1 MTKVSVIMSVYNGM
15 PLMKE
20 AIQSIQSQ
28 TLSDFEFLIVNDCST
43 DETKQELHKISQ
55 NDERIRVI
63 ENEKNLGLA
72 ASLNKAWQASK
83 GEFIARMDSDDIS
96 ESSRLEEQVGYLE
109 KRGEVVVLG
118 TSAVLIDQKGEL
130 FGKSQRRESHHELV
144 KYIGTENPFFHS
156 SVMMRKR
163 FLIETGGYN
172 EKFRRS
178 QDYDLWSRGIATGEY
193 HNLQKFLLKYRVANK
208 ISWSTIRWGAY
219 SKFCHAWRQKKWL
232 CSLWYPVRF
241 MVGSVIVKYRPT
253 K

>member
-1 MTKVSVIMSVYNGM
+1 MDIKDFNDNGLTNVSVISVEE
-15 PLMKE
+15 K
-20 AIQSIQSQ
+20 
-28 TLSDFEFLIVNDCST
+28 LISKIRSV
-43 DETKQELHKISQ
+43 DE
-55 NDERIRVI
+55 
-63 ENEKNLGLA
+63 
-72 ASLNKAWQASK
+72 KAN
-83 GEFIARMDSDDIS
+83 
-96 ESSRLEEQVGYLE
+96 
-109 KRGEVVVLG
+109 
-118 TSAVLIDQKGEL
+118 AVLIDQKGES

-156 SVMMRKR
+156 SVMMRKK

-172 EKFRRS
+172 EQFRRS
-178 QDYDLWSRGIATGEY
+178 QDYDLWSRGIAIGEY

-241 MVGSVIVKYRPT
+241 MAGSVIVKYRPT